1 MSETPSETVTSFC
14 RICEALCGLELDVD
28 RVHERIVAIRPD
40 PAHVATH
47 GFACIKGLRQHE
59 IYQSPDRLRE
69 PLKREGGQ
77 LRPISW
83 EQALTEIG
91 AKVRSIRGRHHA
103 DAIAMYVG
111 TAAGFSILHPP
122 FAQGFMQG
130 LGSRS
135 TYSSATQDCSN
146 KFAVANLMYGF
157 PFLQPFPDV
166 DRTQCLI
173 IVGANPAVSKWSF
186 LHVSDPIR
194 RLKAITARGGEVFI
208 VDPRRTESA
217 KAAGEHVFI
226 RPGTDVFFY
235 LAFLHELLARY
246 AVNEVQ
252 LARHARGVASLR
264 ALVAPWTP
272 ERCAEATKIP
282 ADTLRR
288 LVQAYASA
296 DGAALYCSTG
306 VNMGGQG
313 SLAFWLQEAINM
325 LAGNLDRP
333 GGTLVG
339 KGIFDFPGLAKRHG
353 LLVSEHRSR
362 VGGLPVV
369 NDALP
374 GGVLAD
380 EILTPGDRQVR
391 ALFVTGG
398 NPLLTMPNAGRL
410 RAAFREL
417 ELLVALDILPGET
430 ASEAHYVLPCTSPL
444 ERPDLPFVF
453 PLWLGMQSQPYLQAT
468 RAVVP
473 PPGLARDEASIYLDL
488 CRACGVD
495 LFGSKLA
502 QGLLE
507 AASHVYGLLRP
518 ERGRRVPQEL
528 PQALPQAL
536 LLSLM
541 LRVAGE
547 GGLSTLLRQRHGR
560 ARKGTVGHDF
570 LGERVLTPD
579 GKVDLAP
586 APLLA
591 LARGLPEAFARE
603 QADAD
608 ALRLITRRA
617 VGTHNSWTH
626 NHPKL
631 TGKRPTNVVYVHP
644 DDAARLELEDGALAD
659 VSNDIATIRLPVEL
673 CRELMPGTVAVPH
686 GWGHQRAKGL
696 SVAAR
701 TQGVNVNLLA
711 ADGPQRLDPVSGMA
725 TLTGLRVQLRP
736 AAGPKDERDWSGLPP
751 AE

>member
-1 MSETPSETVTSFC
+1 MIPCSAVSETVTSFC
-14 RICEALCGLELDVD
+14 RICEALCGLELEVE
-28 RVHERIVAIRPD
+28 RERIVDIRPD
-40 PAHVATH
+40 AAHVATR

-59 IYQSPDRLRE
+59 IYQSPDRLRQ
-69 PLKREGGQ
+69 PLERQHGQ
-77 LRPISW
+77 LRPVSW
-83 EQALTEIG
+83 EHALSRIG
-91 AKVRSIRGRHHA
+91 EEVQSIRSRHHP

-122 FAQGFMQG
+122 FAQGFMNG

-146 KFAVANLMYGF
+146 KFAVATLMYGF
-157 PFLQPFPDV
+157 PFLQPFPDLE
-166 DRTQCLI
+166 RTRCLVM
-173 IVGANPAVSKWSF
+173 VGANPAVSKWSF
-186 LHVSDPIR
+186 LQVSNPVQ
-194 RLKAITARGGEVFI
+194 RLKAIEARGGTVFV

-235 LAFLHELLARY
+235 LAFLHELFAAHGIDEAR
-246 AVNEVQ
+246 A
-252 LARHARGVASLR
+252 ARHTRGAAALR
-264 ALVAPWTP
+264 ELVAPWTP
-272 ERCAEATKIP
+272 ERQAEVTQIP

-288 LVQAYASA
+288 IVRAYATA

-339 KGIFDFPGLAKRHG
+339 KGIFDFPGFAKRRG
-353 LLVSEHRSR
+353 LLVSDERSR

-369 NDALP
+369 NDARP

-398 NPLLTMPNAGRL
+398 NPLLTMPNSGRL
-410 RAAFREL
+410 REALRKL
-417 ELLVALDILPGET
+417 ELLVVLDILPGET

-444 ERPDLPFVF
+444 ERPDLPFLF
-453 PLWLGMQSQPYLQAT
+453 PLWLGMQSRPYLQGT

-473 PPGLARDEASIYLDL
+473 PPGVARDEASIYLDL

-495 LFGSKLA
+495 LFGSKIA
-502 QGLLE
+502 QTVLE
-507 AASHVYGLLRP
+507 AASHVHGWLRRDRDP
-518 ERGRRVPQEL
+518 QRRMAVPQEL
-528 PQALPQAL
+528 L
-536 LLSLM
+536 LDLM
-541 LRVAGE
+541 LRVSGE
-547 GGLSTLLRQRHGR
+547 GSLAGLLRHRHGR
-560 ARKGTVGHDF
+560 DRVGAVGHDF
-570 LGERVLTPD
+570 LGQRVLTSD

-591 LARGLPEAFARE
+591 LARSLHSTFARE
-603 QADAD
+603 RAEATS
-608 ALRLITRRA
+608 LRLITRRA

-631 TGKRPTNVVYVHP
+631 VGKRPTNVVYVHP
-644 DDAARLELEDGALAD
+644 DDAARLQLHEGAMAD
-659 VSNDIATIRLPVEL
+659 VESDVATIRLPVEL
-673 CRELMPGTVAVPH
+673 CRDLMPGTVAVPH
-686 GWGHQRAKGL
+686 GWGHQRATGL
-696 SVAAR
+696 SVAGR

-711 ADGPQRLDPVSGMA
+711 ADGPARLDPVSGMA
-725 TLTGLRVQLRP
+725 HLTGFAVRVRP
-736 AAGPKDERDWSGLPP
+736 AAGPKDESDWSGVP
-751 AE
+751 

>member
-1 MSETPSETVTSFC
+1 VAGVSETVASFC
-14 RICEALCGLELDVD
+14 RICEALCGLELEVD
-28 RVHERIVAIRPD
+28 REQGRILQIRPD
-40 PAHVATH
+40 AAHVVTR

-59 IYQSPDRLRE
+59 LYQSPDRLRQ
-69 PLKREGGQ
+69 PLERQHGR
-77 LRPISW
+77 LRPVSW
-83 EQALTEIG
+83 EHALSRIG
-91 AKVRSIRGRHHA
+91 EQVQSIRGRSHP

-146 KFAVANLMYGF
+146 KFAVATLMYGF

-166 DRTQCLI
+166 DRTQCLVM
-173 IVGANPAVSKWSF
+173 VGANPAVSKWSF
-186 LHVSDPIR
+186 LQVTNPVQ
-194 RLKAITARGGEVFI
+194 RLKAIAARGGRVFV

-235 LAFLHELLARY
+235 LAFLHELFAAHGIDEAR
-246 AVNEVQ
+246 V
-252 LARHARGVASLR
+252 ARHSHGLPALR
-264 ALVAPWTP
+264 ELVAPWTP
-272 ERCAEATKIP
+272 ERCAEVTQIP
-282 ADTLRR
+282 ADTLRTIVR
-288 LVQAYASA
+288 AYATA

-325 LAGNLDRP
+325 LSGNLDRP

-339 KGIFDFPGLAKRHG
+339 KGIFDFPGFAKRRG
-353 LLVSEHRSR
+353 LLVSEERSR

-369 NDALP
+369 NDAKP

-398 NPLLTMPNAGRL
+398 NPLLTMPNSGRL
-410 RAAFREL
+410 REALRKL
-417 ELLVALDILPGET
+417 ELLVVLDILPGET

-444 ERPDLPFVF
+444 ERPDLPFLF
-453 PLWLGMQSQPYLQAT
+453 PLWLGMQSEPYLQGT

-473 PPGLARDEASIYLDL
+473 PPGEARDEASIYLEL
-488 CRACGVD
+488 SRACGVS
-495 LFGSKLA
+495 LFGSKVA
-502 QGLLE
+502 QRSLE
-507 AASHVYGLLRP
+507 AMSRVHGWLRR
-518 ERGRRVPQEL
+518 ERGSDGTTERRLRVPQEL
-528 PQALPQAL
+528 L
-536 LLSLM
+536 LDLM
-541 LRVAGE
+541 LRAAGE
-547 GGLSTLLRQRHGR
+547 GGFASLLRHGHGR
-560 ARKGTVGHDF
+560 SRVGTTGHDF
-570 LGERVLTPD
+570 LGQRVLTAD

-586 APLLA
+586 APLLS
-591 LARGLPEAFARE
+591 LARSLQRTFERDRA
-603 QADAD
+603 QAGG
-608 ALRLITRRA
+608 LRLITRRA

-631 TGKRPTNVVYVHP
+631 VGKRPTNVVYVHP
-644 DDAARLELEDGALAD
+644 DDAARLGLHDGAMAD
-659 VSNDIATIRLPVEL
+659 VESDVATIRLPVEL
-673 CRELMPGTVAVPH
+673 CGDLMPGTVAVPH
-686 GWGHQRAKGL
+686 GWGHQRATGL
-696 SVAAR
+696 TVAGR

-711 ADGPQRLDPVSGMA
+711 ADGPERLDPVSGMA
-725 TLTGLRVQLRP
+725 HLTGLPVRVRP
-736 AAGPKDERDWSGLPP
+736 AAGPKDETDWSGV
-751 AE
+751 AISE